1 MTGPRNPNNRN
12 SGGTVSARAIRALI
26 LCFLFP
32 PIGLIY
38 MWRALVFPLR
48 GRILMTLVA
57 LVETTLLF
65 VWGFFGLITWSS
77 MPDTVRPQ
85 PGSSVAVTAA
95 PTDDTVNA
103 LSNIDE
109 LISTAT
115 PAADAAADATADAT
129 AEPSGD

>member
-1 MTGPRNPNNRN
+1 MTGSRNPNNRR
-12 SGGTVSARAIRALI
+12 SEGTVSARAIRALI

-32 PIGLIY
+32 PIGLLYI
-38 MWRALVFPLR
+38 WRALVFPLR
-48 GRILMTLVA
+48 GRVFVTLLA
-57 LVETTLLF
+57 LLEMTLLF
-65 VWGFFGLITWSS
+65 VWGFFGLITWST

-95 PTDDTVNA
+95 PTDDTVTA

-115 PAADAAADATADAT
+115 PTSDETAEATDAA
-129 AEPSGD
+129 SGD